1 MTGRS
6 AESGGAGVAP
16 GESSL
21 LPDRVG
27 LLAVLAL
34 VVGNAISVPIY
45 VLSGPLAGSAG
56 PSVIVAVMLAAI
68 PACFVV
74 LYNALLG
81 SAMPVAGGLY
91 VYISRLTS
99 PFWGFLV
106 PFTLPLV
113 AWASLLVTATGFAEY
128 TRYFV
133 DLPTTT
139 LIYVLLVFVLVINIV
154 GLRLVAQFQI
164 LFVAALALALL
175 VFVVPGAAA
184 VDPAN
189 YTPMFPDV
197 GAFGLAAVA
206 LFYPF
211 LGFGLLTELGEEID
225 DPGRTIPLA
234 LFAGVAIVAAFYVA
248 LTAVLVGVVP
258 WTELG
263 NPDDLATAAE
273 RFLPPWGAALVAAGA
288 LFAVLTSVST
298 AILTASRTV
307 MRAARDGILPES
319 LSRVHP
325 RFGTPHYSLLVLGVP
340 PLLLV
345 PIADELI
352 GLSVFIGLAALT
364 AYFFC
369 AIGLWNLPR
378 EFPDHYENAAFRLRR
393 YRGLLV
399 AVLGGALATGSFWA
413 VTLLQRP
420 VVGVILIGWFL
431 VGYGYYRYRLRL
443 VDPGDMYRTMTSL
456 DDHEHAFPR
465 TGELDPCGAPQPN
478 GGAADDAHAERDG

>member
-1 MTGRS
+1 MS
-6 AESGGAGVAP
+6 AEP
-16 GESSL
+16 DL

-27 LLAVLAL
+27 LIAVLAL

-56 PSVIVAVMLAAI
+56 PSVILAAVLAAI
-68 PACFVV
+68 PAAFVV

-113 AWASLLVTATGFAEY
+113 VWASLLVTATGFAHY

-133 DLPTTT
+133 DLPATL
-139 LIYVLLVFVLVINIV
+139 LIYVLLVFVVAINV
-154 GLRLVAQFQI
+154 AGLRLVAQFQM
-164 LFVAALALALL
+164 LFVAALVVAL
-175 VFVVPGAAA
+175 VTFIVPGAM
-184 VDPAN
+184 VIDPAN

-197 GAFGLAAVA
+197 GAFGIAAIA

-211 LGFGLLTELGEEID
+211 LGFGLLVELGEEID

-234 LFAGVAIVAAFYVA
+234 LFGGVAIVTVFYVA
-248 LTAVLVGVVP
+248 LVGVLVGVVP
-258 WTELG
+258 WTQLG
-263 NPDDLATAAE
+263 QPADLATAAE
-273 RFLPPWGAALVAAGA
+273 RFLPPWGASLVAAGA
-288 LFAVLTSVST
+288 LFAVITSVST
-298 AILTASRTV
+298 AILTASRTI

-319 LSRVHP
+319 LARVHP
-325 RFGTPHYSLLVLGVP
+325 RFGTPYRALLVLGAP

-345 PIADELI
+345 PLADELI
-352 GLSVFIGLAALT
+352 GLSVFIGLASLT

-378 EFPDHYENAAFRLRR
+378 EFPEHYANATFRLRR
-393 YRGLLV
+393 YRGLLL
-399 AVLGGALATGSFWA
+399 AVLAGALATGSFWI
-413 VTLLQRP
+413 VTLLRLP
-420 VVGVILIGWFL
+420 AVGLVLIGWFM
-431 VGYGYYRYRLRL
+431 VGYGYFRYRLRTADRASL
-443 VDPGDMYRTMTSL
+443 YRTMTRL
-456 DDHEHAFPR
+456 DDHEQAFA
-465 TGELDPCGAPQPN
+465 GADVDSVSM
-478 GGAADDAHAERDG
+478 ADE

>member
-1 MTGRS
+1 MSGEAAGTGD
-6 AESGGAGVAP
+6 G

-56 PSVIVAVMLAAI
+56 PSVVFAVLLAAI
-68 PACFVV
+68 PAGFVV

-91 VYISRLTS
+91 VYISRLIA

-113 AWASLLVTATGFAEY
+113 VWASLLVTATGFAEY

-133 DLPTTT
+133 DLPTTA
-139 LIYVLLVFVLVINIV
+139 LIYALLVFVLLINIA

-164 LFVAALALALL
+164 LFVAGLAAALL
-175 VFVVPGAAA
+175 VFIVPGATA

-189 YTPMFPDV
+189 YTPMFPDL

-211 LGFGLLTELGEEID
+211 LGFGLLVELGEEID

-234 LFAGVAIVAAFYVA
+234 LFGGVAIVAAFYVA
-248 LTAVLVGVVP
+248 LVAVLVGVVP
-258 WTELG
+258 WTQLG
-263 NPDDLATAAE
+263 NPDDLAIVAE
-273 RFLPPWGAALVAAGA
+273 RFLPPWGAKFVAAGA
-288 LFAVLTSVST
+288 LFAVITSVST
-298 AILTASRTV
+298 ALLTASRTI
-307 MRAARDGILPES
+307 MRAARDGILPRP

-325 RFGTPHYSLLVLGVP
+325 RFGTPHYSLLVLGLP

-352 GLSVFIGLAALT
+352 GLSVFIGLASLT

-369 AIGLWNLPR
+369 AIGLWNLPM
-378 EFPDHYENAAFRLRR
+378 EFPHHYGNAPFRLRR
-393 YRGLLV
+393 YRGLLA
-399 AVLGGALATGSFWA
+399 AVLGGGLATASFWA

-420 VVGVILIGWFL
+420 VVGLVLIGWFM
-431 VGYGYYRYRLRL
+431 VGYGYYRYRLRA
-443 VDPGDMYRTMTSL
+443 VDADDMYLTMTSL
-456 DDHEHAFPR
+456 DDHEQAFAR
-465 TGELDPCGAPQPN
+465 TDRVDPSEG
-478 GGAADDAHAERDG
+478 D

>member
-1 MTGRS
+1 MSDPGGEGAAPGGSAGGSDGRG
-6 AESGGAGVAP
+6 SGGD
-16 GESSL
+16 SSL

-56 PSVIVAVMLAAI
+56 PSVVLAVMLAAI
-68 PACFVV
+68 PAFFVV

-113 AWASLLVTATGFAEY
+113 VWASLLVTATGFAEY
-128 TRYFV
+128 TRYLL
-133 DLPTTT
+133 DLPTTV
-139 LIYVLLVFVLVINIV
+139 LIYALLLLVLVINIA

-164 LFVAALALALL
+164 LFVAGLVLALA
-175 VFVVPGAAA
+175 VFVVPGATA
-184 VDPAN
+184 VEPAN
-189 YTPMFPDV
+189 YAPLFPDL
-197 GAFGLAAVA
+197 GAFGIAAVA

-211 LGFGLLTELGEEID
+211 LGFGLLVELGEEID

-234 LFAGVAIVAAFYVA
+234 LFGGVAIVAVVYVA

-263 NPDDLATAAE
+263 NANDLATASE
-273 RFLPPWGAALVAAGA
+273 RFLPSWGPSVVAVGA
-288 LFAVLTSVST
+288 LFAVITSVST
-298 AILTASRTV
+298 ALLTASRTI
-307 MRAARDGILPES
+307 MRAARDGILPRS

-325 RFGTPHYSLLVLGVP
+325 RFGTPYLALLVLGLP
-340 PLLLV
+340 PFLLV
-345 PIADELI
+345 PLADELI
-352 GLSVFIGLAALT
+352 GLSVFIGLASLT

-378 EFPDHYENAAFRLRR
+378 EFPEHYANAAFRLRR
-393 YRGLLV
+393 HRGLLF
-399 AVLGGALATGSFWA
+399 AVLAGALATGSFWM
-413 VTLLQRP
+413 VTLFQRP
-420 VVGVILIGWFL
+420 LVGVVLVGWFM
-431 VGYGYYRYRLRL
+431 VGYAYYRYRLGKA
-443 VDPGDMYRTMTSL
+443 DPAEMYRTMTSL
-456 DDHEHAFPR
+456 DAHESAFAR
-465 TGELDPCGAPQPN
+465 
-478 GGAADDAHAERDG
+478 RDTLEPPDGD